1 MKNNFG
7 HTFHIPV
14 LGVGYSV
21 DAPVKVAKFG
31 ISSVISLVD
40 DTLLE
45 HLRKYYSEKLNLQN
59 EKIISSD
66 DDSRAR
72 RTTAYLNMINRI
84 VKEQFE
90 KLKNSAFETGSEITK
105 YFEMLPDMCELKKKY
120 NEMNGSSDIIIKK
133 NFRIGFVKI
142 FIPVQL
148 K

>member
-45 HLRKYYSEKLNLQN
+45 HLRKYYSEKMNLPY
-59 EKIISSD
+59 
-66 DDSRAR
+66 R
-72 RTTAYLNMINRI
+72 RLYLPMMIPGQEELLPILNMIKKI

-90 KLKNSAFETGSEITK
+90 KLKNSAFEPGK
-105 YFEMLPDMCELKKKY
+105 
-120 NEMNGSSDIIIKK
+120 
-133 NFRIGFVKI
+133 
-142 FIPVQL
+142 
-148 K
+148 